1 MPFQVAVQLLIE
13 NRTYAFSLFV
23 FGLVY
28 YLVSTWRQAPSIY
41 HQFERLENPWWLPKF
56 LGKGPQ
62 TLFAEGYNK
71 IMVPFDRPFVV
82 TWWSLSNLILPP
94 RYLPDL
100 HHFKSEDAS
109 FLKNFS
115 DAVRLHY
122 SVGSLYE
129 SDRMGDI
136 LRKGLNP
143 ALPSLTTLIVSEIK
157 RAIDLEIGKPEE
169 WKTFKTVDL
178 FIMISHRVVSRLLA
192 GEELSRDEDFIHLS
206 LKFGDSVFVTGLIIS
221 QLPLGPFRG
230 IVGWLIALYHR
241 WMLYRIVRV
250 VEPVIARRMSEA
262 RTSKTVPRYDD
273 SIEWA
278 IKLNDP
284 PQRDSRTITLE
295 MLHILE
301 AAAGAP
307 GAMMSEMI
315 YQLLVEPH
323 YFQPLR
329 DEIRDARK
337 GARSTDETIQKLRL
351 MDSFLMETNRMYPVG
366 GVTAARTV
374 MRKPLSLHDGTLLPV
389 GTRIGFPCK
398 AIQLDPAN
406 FEDPLRFDGF
416 RFARLNEVEGKDE
429 VGTTRYAAVTPTPTN
444 LSWGFGKHAC
454 PGRFYA
460 VKLAK
465 LVFAE
470 ILLDYEFQWEGDVQ
484 TKHPASF
491 EVEGQFLP
499 NLSQKIRIRKLN

>member
-1 MPFQVAVQLLIE
+1 MAYEGAVKPPPKSWV
-13 NRTYAFSLFV
+13 YGFSFLAI
-23 FGLVY
+23 GIIY
-28 YLVSTWRQAPSIY
+28 YLLWSYRQTPSIY
-41 HQFERLENPWWLPKF
+41 RQFERVRNPWWLPKI

-62 TLFAEGYNK
+62 TLFVEGYNK
-71 IMVPFDRPFVV
+71 IIVPFDRPFVV
-82 TWWSLSNLILPP
+82 TWWSLNNIILPP

-100 HHFKSEDAS
+100 QHFKAEDAS

-115 DAVRLHY
+115 DAVSLHY

-143 ALPSLTTLIVSEIK
+143 ALPSLTPLIISEIK

-169 WKTFKTVDL
+169 WETFKTVHL
-178 FIMISHRVVSRLLA
+178 FTIISHRVVSRLLA
-192 GEELSRDEDFIHLS
+192 GEELCRDEGFIHLS
-206 LKFGDSVFVTGLIIS
+206 LKFGDSVFITGLVIS

-230 IVGWLIALYHR
+230 AIGWLIALYHR
-241 WMLYRIVRV
+241 LMLFRILRV
-250 VEPVIARRMSEA
+250 VEPVVAKRMSEA
-262 RTSKTVPRYDD
+262 RASEMAPRYDD

-278 IKLNDP
+278 IKLNEP
-284 PQRDSRTITLE
+284 PQRDSRTISLE

-329 DEIRDARK
+329 DEIREARK
-337 GARSTDETIQKLRL
+337 SALGQDEVLQKLHM
-351 MDSFLMETNRMYPVG
+351 MDSFIMETNRMYPVG

-374 MRKPLSLHDGTLLPV
+374 MRKPLLLHDGISLPV
-389 GTRIGFPCK
+389 GTRIGFSCK

-406 FEDPLRFDGF
+406 FENPSHFDGF
-416 RFARLNEVEGKDE
+416 RFARLNEAEYQDE
-429 VGTTRYAAVTPTPTN
+429 VGSRRYAAVTPTATN

-465 LVFAE
+465 LVFTE
-470 ILLDYEFQWEGDVQ
+470 LLMNYEFQWDGA
-484 TKHPASF
+484 TKSEHPPSF
-491 EVEGQFLP
+491 EVEGLGR
-499 NLSQKIRIRKLN
+499 LALKAE